1 MATRTEPAPSA
12 NGELI
17 DRVQQLRLT
26 PQLGAG
32 RATGGGRGSW
42 LPWVL
47 CGMMA
52 VVWAGVGVRSYKLS
66 GGKAEAPAGSAP
78 AAAAPAATQAQPGV
92 PQPAAGELVIQI
104 KGIVIPSLQINL
116 SPDDV
121 SGIVER
127 IHFKEGD
134 QVRQGQLL
142 AEIRPNRYRNDAAA
156 AKAALTAAENRLAD
170 LGSEAVRAEERRQA
184 EAERDEA
191 EAARVRA
198 DLEVKRL
205 TGQRAVAVVST
216 QDVERA
222 EADLRSAKARV
233 ERLSAALN
241 LLNMGARQQ
250 KVDAAKAE
258 VAQAKARHE
267 EAERLLKNC
276 EVTAPID
283 GTILTKSA
291 DRGTLVS
298 PMSLKVETGICSMA
312 DLSQLEVELDIP
324 ERQVERVRPGQDCLI
339 QADADPSRPYRG
351 VVDRKQP
358 VADDTKNVVKVRVR
372 VYLPKGEVPGVF
384 LKPKMSVVATVYNRE
399 FAPDPAK
406 DAPWGDEK
414 K

>member
-1 MATRTEPAPSA
+1 MPTRTEPDPSA

-32 RATGGGRGSW
+32 AAGSSRGSW

-52 VVWAGVGVRSYKLS
+52 VVWAGVGVRSYRTA
-66 GGKAEAPAGSAP
+66 GKADAPAGAAP
-78 AAAAPAATQAQPGV
+78 AAAPAGAAAQPAAA
-92 PQPAAGELVIQI
+92 QPAAGELVIQI
-104 KGIVIPSLQINL
+104 KGIVIPSLQIQL

-121 SGIVER
+121 SGIVET

-134 QVRQGQLL
+134 RVEKGKVL
-142 AEIRPNRYRNDAAA
+142 ARIRPDRYRNDAAA

-184 EAERDEA
+184 QAELDEA

-198 DLEVKRL
+198 DLELKRVT
-205 TGQRAVAVVST
+205 TGRAATVIST

-241 LLNMGARQQ
+241 LLNMGAR
-250 KVDAAKAE
+250 VERLAAARAE
-258 VAQAKARHE
+258 VAQARARHG
-267 EAERLLKNC
+267 EAERLLANC
-276 EVTAPID
+276 EVRAPID
-283 GTILTKSA
+283 GTVLTKAA

-298 PMSLKVETGICSMA
+298 PMSFNVAFGICTLA
-312 DLSQLEVELDIP
+312 DLSQLEVELDVP
-324 ERQVERVRPGQDCLI
+324 ERQIERVKPGQAVLI
-339 QADADPSRPYRG
+339 QADADPGRAYRG

-358 VADDTKNVVKVRVR
+358 VADDTKNVVRVRVR

-384 LKPKMSVVATVYNRE
+384 LKPKMSVVATVYNRP
-399 FAPDPAK
+399 FAADPAK
-406 DAPWGDEK
+406 DAPWGDETK
-414 K
+414 